1 MKKKTLL
8 AFLLA
13 AGFSGILSAQNTL
26 QVRVNQATDDMEE
39 YVSGSGQTQ
48 TIGTMDAASSDLELG
63 AADANNK
70 DPQLIGI
77 RFNSINLPQGA
88 YIKKAY
94 IEFTVDAINK
104 NTNPCELIITAQD
117 ADNPLT
123 FDPNVNFNV
132 SSRAM
137 LSDSIAWS
145 VSGATWNTVG
155 SHGEDQQTPDITA
168 LVQQLVDR
176 SGWASGNAM
185 AFFVKGTGLREVEA
199 FDGSAPDAPLLVI
212 EYGFKTTVQVRVN
225 SASDDLEEWIAGS
238 GQTKT
243 VGTIDAGSSDLE
255 FGFENTGLKDPQ
267 LTGIR
272 FATVAVPANAEI
284 VSAYLEFTVDATSKN
299 QDPAVWYIK
308 AEDNVNSV
316 TFPGTNNCVSS
327 RAMMS
332 DSVTWNVAAGG
343 TWNTVGSHGA
353 EQQSPDLKDLV
364 KALVDKNGWVSGNP
378 MTFFI
383 KGTGCREVESFD
395 GDAPKAPLLVIT
407 YASNQCV
414 GNATS
419 SYPVSKG
426 QSWNYDD
433 NGDAV
438 DANWKAMHYND
449 TCWTYGNGTLG
460 YGVASLGKTISYGAD
475 ANNKHKAYYFRKR
488 VNVADLSVMTD
499 TLLFNVRVND
509 GMILYVNGA
518 EAIRFNMPNGVVN
531 NTTLA
536 SSKQADIEQTLY
548 YTFFVPKSL
557 FQTGDNIITAEV
569 HQHSANS
576 ADLAFDME
584 IVSKSNNAIS
594 TNYGC
599 TGANDNH
606 ISCFTSVVPRA
617 QNDTVEIP
625 FATHAMQYIFN
636 KGMTY
641 TDGNGVVPGTFDFTG
656 YVPINGSS
664 KLGYLSVNH
673 ENTPG
678 GVSMLEIHLNETTG
692 LWVLDSSKAV
702 DFGGELVQTIRNCSG
717 TVTPWNTI
725 ITSEESTPNTD
736 ANSDGYHDV
745 GWHIEIDP
753 ATARVKEYGNGKRE
767 KLWKMGKMNHENVV
781 IASDKK
787 TAYYGEDAGSGKV
800 WKFVADVPENLYN
813 GTLYVLKLD
822 QPMVNGEPSGSTGT
836 WVQIDN
842 STPALCNTVNAS
854 ATAVSAT
861 SFSGIEDAEI
871 SPLDGKVYFTA
882 KGLNRVY
889 RFKDDGTTVSGFETF
904 VGANNYLINSN
915 GKIVSEAWGS
925 GNDNLTFDDRGNLY
939 VLQDGSRNHI
949 WMVYPDHT
957 QANPKV
963 EVFMVTP
970 SGSEP
975 TGMTFS
981 PDYKYMFLSIQSPS
995 GSIAQKD
1002 VAGTS
1007 FTHNNDVT
1015 LVIARK
1021 QYLGV
1026 DQTVSVK
1033 TVDGNLGLEAYPN
1046 PFADVLNLN
1055 ISSLNSNNAS
1065 VQIIDITGKEVFV
1078 KSVSLQQGVTSLALN
1093 TSALA
1098 NGVYFVKVS
1107 SNEGAVVSKVVL
1119 SK

>member
-39 YVSGSGQTQ
+39 YVAGAGQTQ

-364 KALVDKNGWVSGNP
+364 KVLVK
-378 MTFFI
+378 
-383 KGTGCREVESFD
+383 
-395 GDAPKAPLLVIT
+395 
-407 YASNQCV
+407 
-414 GNATS
+414 
-419 SYPVSKG
+419 
-426 QSWNYDD
+426 
-433 NGDAV
+433 
-438 DANWKAMHYND
+438 
-449 TCWTYGNGTLG
+449 
-460 YGVASLGKTISYGAD
+460 
-475 ANNKHKAYYFRKR
+475 
-488 VNVADLSVMTD
+488 
-499 TLLFNVRVND
+499 
-509 GMILYVNGA
+509 IL
-518 EAIRFNMPNGVVN
+518 
-531 NTTLA
+531 
-536 SSKQADIEQTLY
+536 
-548 YTFFVPKSL
+548 
-557 FQTGDNIITAEV
+557 
-569 HQHSANS
+569 
-576 ADLAFDME
+576 
-584 IVSKSNNAIS
+584 
-594 TNYGC
+594 
-599 TGANDNH
+599 
-606 ISCFTSVVPRA
+606 
-617 QNDTVEIP
+617 
-625 FATHAMQYIFN
+625 
-636 KGMTY
+636 
-641 TDGNGVVPGTFDFTG
+641 
-656 YVPINGSS
+656 
-664 KLGYLSVNH
+664 
-673 ENTPG
+673 
-678 GVSMLEIHLNETTG
+678 
-692 LWVLDSSKAV
+692 
-702 DFGGELVQTIRNCSG
+702 
-717 TVTPWNTI
+717 
-725 ITSEESTPNTD
+725 
-736 ANSDGYHDV
+736 
-745 GWHIEIDP
+745 
-753 ATARVKEYGNGKRE
+753 
-767 KLWKMGKMNHENVV
+767 
-781 IASDKK
+781 
-787 TAYYGEDAGSGKV
+787 
-800 WKFVADVPENLYN
+800 
-813 GTLYVLKLD
+813 
-822 QPMVNGEPSGSTGT
+822 
-836 WVQIDN
+836 
-842 STPALCNTVNAS
+842 
-854 ATAVSAT
+854 
-861 SFSGIEDAEI
+861 
-871 SPLDGKVYFTA
+871 
-882 KGLNRVY
+882 
-889 RFKDDGTTVSGFETF
+889 
-904 VGANNYLINSN
+904 
-915 GKIVSEAWGS
+915 
-925 GNDNLTFDDRGNLY
+925 
-939 VLQDGSRNHI
+939 
-949 WMVYPDHT
+949 
-957 QANPKV
+957 
-963 EVFMVTP
+963 
-970 SGSEP
+970 
-975 TGMTFS
+975 
-981 PDYKYMFLSIQSPS
+981 
-995 GSIAQKD
+995 
-1002 VAGTS
+1002 
-1007 FTHNNDVT
+1007 
-1015 LVIARK
+1015 
-1021 QYLGV
+1021 
-1026 DQTVSVK
+1026 
-1033 TVDGNLGLEAYPN
+1033 
-1046 PFADVLNLN
+1046 
-1055 ISSLNSNNAS
+1055 
-1065 VQIIDITGKEVFV
+1065 
-1078 KSVSLQQGVTSLALN
+1078 
-1093 TSALA
+1093 
-1098 NGVYFVKVS
+1098 
-1107 SNEGAVVSKVVL
+1107 
-1119 SK
+1119 